1 MEITMKKRLF
11 LVLAVLFATAL
22 LFTGCGEE
30 SIFDGTWVANGSTE
44 KIVIK
49 GSTLKTYDN
58 LTDTRPSSSDK
69 IEINGSTFSYDGLTG
84 KLSADGKT
92 LRMEIDGYANF
103 AILFTKQ

>member
-1 MEITMKKRLF
+1 MKKTVLAL
-11 LVLAVLFATAL
+11 LVLLTVAL

-30 SIFDGTWVANGSTE
+30 SIFDGTWIAEGSTE
-44 KIVIK
+44 KVVIK
-49 GSTLKTYDN
+49 GNTIKTYDN
-58 LTDTRPSSSDK
+58 ISDTKPSSTDK